1 MVLLVLLVVL
11 LALPTVTADASPS
24 IQVTIT
30 SGPSGTTDQTTATL
44 TFEANEAGATF
55 RCALDGSR
63 PVACGS
69 PVTYSGLADGD
80 HLFLVEA
87 RDADGRNS
95 SRASRRWTVQTTPP
109 PPPEPKPSPLLPLG
123 GGRAKVKLRGQMV
136 LGPNRLRKLS
146 LRKPPRLYRLDEEH
160 EEGEPHAQPACV
172 PAGTC
177 LVTLGG
183 EADPFTTTPK
193 PTDTPFVVSGGG
205 DPQVAAGKSF
215 LVATAYNKLWVY
227 TKDGKLVT
235 KDKYGS
241 ALSYPMTAA
250 QLFTPLWDPPGSNS
264 KGINGYLKLPSGVP
278 CNVEDPFATGTFSLN
293 DWYDMRVIY
302 DDFRDRFWVIASAR
316 NPNWKKADATLKRR
330 IARRSNAG
338 QIWPEAPAF

>member
-1 MVLLVLLVVL
+1 M
-11 LALPTVTADASPS
+11 
-24 IQVTIT
+24 
-30 SGPSGTTDQTTATL
+30 
-44 TFEANEAGATF
+44 
-55 RCALDGSR
+55 
-63 PVACGS
+63 
-69 PVTYSGLADGD
+69 
-80 HLFLVEA
+80 
-87 RDADGRNS
+87 
-95 SRASRRWTVQTTPP
+95 
-109 PPPEPKPSPLLPLG
+109 
-123 GGRAKVKLRGQMV
+123 KLRGQMV

-215 LVATAYNKLWVY
+215 LVVTAYNKLWVY

-264 KGINGYLKLPSGVP
+264 KGINGYLKLPVGSAVQRGGPV
-278 CNVEDPFATGTFSLN
+278 
-293 DWYDMRVIY
+293 
-302 DDFRDRFWVIASAR
+302 RDRDLLPQRLVRHARHLRRLPRPLLGHRDRTQSELEGPQRHAR
-316 NPNWKKADATLKRR
+316 NH
-330 IARRSNAG
+330 IARRTKMRSRCRRPPTRATASTSTG
-338 QIWPEAPAF
+338 GTP

>member
-95 SRASRRWTVQTTPP
+95 STREPAVDGSDDSRHRR
-109 PPPEPKPSPLLPLG
+109 PS
-123 GGRAKVKLRGQMV
+123 R
-136 LGPNRLRKLS
+136 S
-146 LRKPPRLYRLDEEH
+146 PRRCFRS
-160 EEGEPHAQPACV
+160 A
-172 PAGTC
+172 
-177 LVTLGG
+177 
-183 EADPFTTTPK
+183 
-193 PTDTPFVVSGGG
+193 
-205 DPQVAAGKSF
+205 AAG
-215 LVATAYNKLWVY
+215 
-227 TKDGKLVT
+227 
-235 KDKYGS
+235 
-241 ALSYPMTAA
+241 
-250 QLFTPLWDPPGSNS
+250 
-264 KGINGYLKLPSGVP
+264 
-278 CNVEDPFATGTFSLN
+278 
-293 DWYDMRVIY
+293 
-302 DDFRDRFWVIASAR
+302 
-316 NPNWKKADATLKRR
+316 RR
-330 IARRSNAG
+330 
-338 QIWPEAPAF
+338 